1 MKLPE
6 QTETKKSGLD
16 KHVQVSEMV
25 ASAWKNTRQR
35 WVMVVVVVLG
45 FAAIGWAAARFLPEQ
60 IDWVRTYRPA
70 ARELLALRSPYNIKS
85 FFYPAWILIP
95 MLPIALLPDVVGN
108 GVLFAVELAAI
119 LYVAIRM
126 RAKPLSLIAL
136 LVSFPVLFLLLFG
149 QMDWIVL
156 LGFTLPAP
164 LGLIFILAKP
174 QVAVGYAVFMLVESW
189 RDGGRFKKV
198 LINFL
203 PAVAFYLLSFLI
215 WGFWFLG
222 ADPNVLVHKCNFS
235 AGAIGIPIGLVLTY
249 LSLKHRKMEFSL
261 LAGVFF
267 SPYVCV
273 HSWTVPLFALLG
285 YPVELVI
292 ASIGSWIMYY
302 YGMFVR

>member
-1 MKLPE
+1 MNKSE
-6 QTETKKSGLD
+6 RSVEKKKTKIDLN
-16 KHVQVSEMV
+16 VLVSEMIS
-25 ASAWKNTRQR
+25 SAWKNTRQR
-35 WVMVVVVVLG
+35 WMMVAVAVLG
-45 FAAIGWAAARFLPEQ
+45 LAVIGWAAARFMPEQ

-95 MLPIALLPDVVGN
+95 MLPIALLPDLMGN
-108 GVLFAVELAAI
+108 GVLFAVELASI
-119 LYVAIRM
+119 LFVAIRLK
-126 RAKPLSLIAL
+126 AKPISLIAL

-189 RDGGRFKKV
+189 RNGGFKKA
-198 LINFL
+198 LINFS
-203 PAVAFYLLSFLI
+203 PAVAMYLLSFLL

-249 LSLKHRKMEFSL
+249 LALKHRKMEFSL

-285 YPVELVI
+285 YPIELVI
-292 ASIGSWIMYY
+292 ASVGSWIMYY